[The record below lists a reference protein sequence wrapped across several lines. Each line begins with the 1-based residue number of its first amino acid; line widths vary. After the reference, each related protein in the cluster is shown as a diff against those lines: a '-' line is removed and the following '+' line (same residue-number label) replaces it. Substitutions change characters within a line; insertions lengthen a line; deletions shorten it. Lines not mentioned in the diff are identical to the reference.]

1 MALLAAIAA
10 PLEFI
15 PVIGPAVASLTIVVV
30 SAISGFEHL
39 VWVIAFL
46 VLYRLF
52 QDYVLSPY
60 LMSEGVELHPLLVI
74 FGVLA
79 GERIGGVGG
88 MFLSVPVLA
97 IMRVIFLRLRGEEPL
112 GQ

>member
-1 MALLAAIAA
+1 LLAAIAA

-15 PVIGPAVASLTIVVV
+15 PVLGPAVASVIVVTV
-30 SAISGFEHL
+30 CALSGYAHL
-39 VWVIAFL
+39 LWVIAFL
-46 VLYRLF
+46 ILYRLC
-52 QDYVLSPY
+52 QDYVLAPY

-79 GERIGGVGG
+79 GERVAGVGG

-97 IMRVIFLRLRGEEPL
+97 IMRVIFLRLRGEDPISE
-112 GQ
+112 